1 MMQPHHSFH
10 TMEDPAKEIDAV
22 VYLLTAADS
31 PNTQKQTLEKYM
43 TPDVAF
49 CHPVCEVQSGENSR
63 EKVLRIYQ
71 YL

>member
-1 MMQPHHSFH
+1 MQPPRSFN

-31 PNTQKQTLEKYM
+31 PDTQKQTLEKYM

-49 CHPVCEVQSGENSR
+49 RHPLCEVQPGDNSR
-63 EKVLRIYQ
+63 EEVLRIYQ